1 VSKVALLAL
10 LAASAG
16 LAADLCPPSGSRESG
31 SVSGVLGWTSYRG
44 EVRGKNCVG
53 NEIRNVSGGPL
64 KVSWPEA
71 GIADAEIAD
80 LLEVSVCC
88 FDAEESRKTRL
99 GYAGKQLEAL
109 THIPAEEGLDKH
121 EEGYPDLM
129 EEDARVRTVSI
140 RGTLRA
146 GGESI
151 RVDLLLK
158 CSASKFAK
166 QFAYQFSITDRSPD
180 PVDVDWNLLRELRAA
195 MSPAMQPIPNG
206 KTYIFLSGLTP
217 REAESTVELKTKTG
231 QVAGRIRFDGFTATV
246 AH

>member
-1 VSKVALLAL
+1 VRKVALLTL

-16 LAADLCPPSGSRESG
+16 LAADLCPPSGARENG
-31 SVSGVLGWTSYRG
+31 SVPGVLEWSSFRG
-44 EVRGKNCVG
+44 ETRGKFCIG
-53 NEIRNVSGGPL
+53 SEIRNTSGGPL

-71 GIADAEIAD
+71 GIADAELAD
-80 LLEVSVCC
+80 RLEVAVCC
-88 FDAEESRKTRL
+88 FDKEESRNTVL
-99 GYAGKQLEAL
+99 AYAGKKLDVL
-109 THIPAEEGLDKH
+109 TRVPAEEGLARH

-146 GGESI
+146 GAESI

-180 PVDVDWNLLRELRAA
+180 PVDINWNLLRDLRAS
-195 MSPAMQPIPNG
+195 MSPAMQPIPSG
-206 KTYIFLSGLTP
+206 KTYIFLSSLIP
-217 REAESTVELKTKTG
+217 REAESSVELKTKTG
-231 QVAGRIRFDGFTATV
+231 QVAAWVRFDGFTASV